1 MTPSRPLGMYSE
13 SYLIMWALMLVTF
26 AIFGKGVYD
35 RYRLWKVGAPEKR
48 PESWSQGIIR
58 FINNSLLHLRI
69 LRETVPGLMHLL
81 LFSAFAVC
89 ALGTLSVAITEDLNI
104 PLFYGWYY
112 LILSLAMDILGF
124 AALLGI
130 GIAFWR
136 RYMTTTPGL
145 DNQMTDLVSLMLLK
159 GIFVTGFLLEGLRI
173 ALMGDPWFMWNPVGW
188 LVSLPFAGMAKP
200 TLKMLHVS
208 TWWIHLFLSF
218 GFIAYIPYSKFF
230 HILTGPLNQ
239 MLAKDKA
246 CTALTPIDMED
257 EAIEQFGVAQIQQ
270 FTWKQLLD
278 GDACIRC
285 GRCENNCPAHLTDKP
300 LSPKKLVQDL
310 NNHLHAQGPALLK
323 GEIKEE
329 DAKMLVP
336 DVIEEETVW
345 ACTTCGSCETQCPVF
360 VEHVEKIVDMRRNL
374 MMMESNFPHEAQAVF
389 KGMEKYGNPWG
400 IGRSEADWLQKELA
414 VTPLAE
420 NNEVEY
426 LYFVGCAGTFDERNR
441 KVTTAVIK
449 LLQMAGVSF
458 GILGKEQSCCGDS
471 ARRLGN
477 EYLYQSLVA
486 ANVEQWQGYGVKK
499 IITSCPHCLNTIKN
513 EYPQF
518 GGQFEVVHHS
528 VLLAQLL
535 AAGKLKPNKPIEA
548 SCTYHD
554 SCYLGRYND
563 IYSEPRNVIAAIPGL
578 KATEMER
585 NHDKGFCCGAGGGR
599 MWLEELIGKRINVE
613 RTEQALATGANLV
626 VTACPYCLTMI
637 DDGTKTKN
645 VDETVKTKDIAEIL
659 WESVQ

>member
-1 MTPSRPLGMYSE
+1 MYSE

-26 AIFGKGVYD
+26 AIFGKGIYD

-48 PESWSQGIIR
+48 PESWLKGIVR
-58 FINNSLLHLRI
+58 FIDNSLLHLRI
-69 LRETVPGLMHLL
+69 LRETVPGVMHLL

-89 ALGTLSVAITEDLNI
+89 ALGTLSVAVTEDLNI

-124 AALLGI
+124 AALIGI
-130 GIAFWR
+130 AIAFWR

-145 DNQMTDLVSLMLLK
+145 DNQLTDLVSLGLLK
-159 GIFVTGFLLEGLRI
+159 AIFVTGFLLEGLRI
-173 ALMGDPWFMWNPVGW
+173 ALLGDPWFMWNPVGW
-188 LVSLPFAGMAKP
+188 LVSLPFAGLDKAL
-200 TLKMLHVS
+200 LKTLHVT
-208 TWWIHLFLSF
+208 TWWIHLFFSF

-230 HILTGPLNQ
+230 HIITGPFNQ
-239 MLAKDKA
+239 ILAKDKA
-246 CTALTPIDMED
+246 CTALTPLNMED
-257 EAIEQFGVAQIQQ
+257 ESIEQFGVAQIQQ

-285 GRCENNCPAHLTDKP
+285 GRCEVNCPAHLTDKP
-300 LSPKKLVQDL
+300 LSPKKLIQDL
-310 NNHLHAQGPALLK
+310 NQHLNEQGPVLLK
-323 GEIKEE
+323 GNMKEE

-336 DVIEEETVW
+336 DVIEEETIW
-345 ACTTCGSCETQCPVF
+345 ACTTCGSCEEQCPVF
-360 VEHVEKIVDMRRNL
+360 VEHVEKIIDMRRNL

-389 KGMEKYGNPWG
+389 KGMERYGNPWG
-400 IGRSEADWLQKELA
+400 IGRGEADWIGKELQIQS
-414 VTPLAE
+414 LSE
-420 NNEVEY
+420 NKDVEY

-449 LLQMAGVSF
+449 LLQYAGVSF
-458 GILGKEQSCCGDS
+458 GVLGKEQTCCGDS

-486 ANVEQWQGYGVKK
+486 GNVEQWKGYGVKK

-518 GGQFEVVHHS
+518 GGQFEMIHHS
-528 VLLAQLL
+528 VLLAQLV
-535 AAGKLKPNKPIEA
+535 AAGKIKPTKAIEA

-563 IYSEPRNVIAAIPGL
+563 IYDEPRALITAIPGL
-578 KATEMER
+578 KPQEMER
-585 NHDKGFCCGAGGGR
+585 NQEKGFCCGAGGGR
-599 MWLEELIGKRINVE
+599 MWLEETIGTRINEE
-613 RTEQALATGANLV
+613 RTEQALATGATLV
-626 VTACPYCLTMI
+626 LTACPYCLTMI
-637 DDGTKTKN
+637 DDGTKSKN
-645 VDETVKTKDIAEIL
+645 VDETVKTKDIAEVL
-659 WESVQ
+659 WESLQ